1 MFNSEKRIFSLDVA
15 RTIAILFVVLT
26 HSAALFPSLN
36 QAYRPL
42 IRYFFG
48 LQGVELFFVLSGFLI
63 GTILIKTYEQTE
75 NFDFTVIKIFWKK
88 RWFHTLPNYYLF
100 LAIYYFFAFVKNKA
114 LGDGSYLFFLQNFS
128 HEASDFY
135 DVSWSLCI
143 EEWFYLTLP
152 LILLFFHTLEKISVL
167 NFLRLK
173 SPLQILQ
180 NFSKQKKVFLSILT
194 YLTIG
199 FLIRYV
205 GIFYF
210 NLEKNFDEGVRKVV
224 LYRFD
229 AIPYG
234 VLGAYLHYYYR
245 TECERLQQYFK
256 IGFYLLFCLYFYIL
270 IEFLAYQNIS
280 PIIALYLL
288 PLTDVMFLFFILG
301 FYEIKT
307 QNKYL
312 IKGITV
318 ISILSY
324 SMYLLHP
331 LLILAVN
338 QIWLKWQT
346 PIVFNVFLFW
356 FLTFFLSYLIYI
368 FYEKPFM
375 DYRER

>member
-1 MFNSEKRIFSLDVA
+1 M
-15 RTIAILFVVLT
+15 
-26 HSAALFPSLN
+26 
-36 QAYRPL
+36 
-42 IRYFFG
+42 
-48 LQGVELFFVLSGFLI
+48 
-63 GTILIKTYEQTE
+63 
-75 NFDFTVIKIFWKK
+75 
-88 RWFHTLPNYYLF
+88 
-100 LAIYYFFAFVKNKA
+100 
-114 LGDGSYLFFLQNFS
+114 
-128 HEASDFY
+128 
-135 DVSWSLCI
+135 
-143 EEWFYLTLP
+143 TLP
-152 LILLFFHTLEKISVL
+152 LILLFFHTFK
-167 NFLRLK
+167 K
-173 SPLQILQ
+173 
-180 NFSKQKKVFLSILT
+180 FSKQKKVFLSILT
-194 YLTIG
+194 YLFLG
-199 FLIRYV
+199 FFIRYV

-301 FYEIKT
+301 FCEIKT